1 MELLPRDSKKLD
13 QPHPMAR
20 ASSEME
26 GRCRKHPEH
35 RQSQGVC
42 AFCLREK
49 LSHLSASSS
58 ANSFAA
64 SSSSSRNSNLSSS
77 PPSSQALAKPE
88 PLRKSRSLAF
98 TIGRPGG
105 DQEDKEKKKMKTM
118 KKRKKE
124 EEEKKKKSK
133 KGSFWSARWT
143 LF

>member
-1 MELLPRDSKKLD
+1 MELLTRNAKKLD
-13 QPHPMAR
+13 QHHPMAR
-20 ASSEME
+20 GSSEME

-42 AFCLREK
+42 PFCLREK

-58 ANSFAA
+58 ANSFVA

-77 PPSSQALAKPE
+77 PPSQALVKPE

-105 DQEDKEKKKMKTM
+105 DQEDKETKKKMKTM

-124 EEEKKKKSK
+124 DQEKKKKSK

>member
-1 MELLPRDSKKLD
+1 MELLTRDAKKLD
-13 QPHPMAR
+13 QRHPMAR
-20 ASSEME
+20 SSLEME

-42 AFCLREK
+42 PFCLREK

-58 ANSFAA
+58 ANSFAT
-64 SSSSSRNSNLSSS
+64 SSPSSRNSNLSSS
-77 PPSSQALAKPE
+77 PPCQALAKPE

-124 EEEKKKKSK
+124 EEKKKKSK